1 MDANTFAVDQTLA
14 QLIAAST
21 ITTIDDVI
29 AVMRGLDQALA
40 NDDGLKWF
48 NLLYLKVTESVKTS
62 PPTGNFEDPV
72 WLNKLDVEF
81 AKMYFDA
88 IVTWQ
93 RNRASVSR
101 AWRPLLQ
108 ARLRP
113 RIARVQFALA
123 GMNAHI
129 NHDLALAVV
138 KTDEAL
144 GLKPKRNSPQF
155 RDFQRVNEVLV
166 VAEAEAKEFIATG
179 IVGVIDQKLGTVDD
193 VLAMWS
199 VRKARE
205 TAWNN
210 AELLW
215 RIRNIALARKP
226 FLESL
231 ANLVGLSSQGL
242 LLPVL

>member
-1 MDANTFAVDQTLA
+1 MNANTIAVDQTLA
-14 QLIAAST
+14 QIISSATLA
-21 ITTIDDVI
+21 TIDDVL
-29 AVMRGLDQALA
+29 AVMRALDQTLA
-40 NDDGLKWF
+40 TNDGLKWF
-48 NLLYLKVTESVKTS
+48 NLLYLKVTESVKNS
-62 PPTGNFEDPV
+62 PPTGGFEDAV
-72 WLNKLDVEF
+72 WLSKLDVEF
-81 AKMYFDA
+81 AKLYFDA
-88 IVTWQ
+88 ILAWQ
-93 RNRASVSR
+93 RNPASVSR

-129 NHDLALAVV
+129 NHDLALAIVR
-138 KTDEAL
+138 TDEAL

-166 VAEAEAKEFIATG
+166 VAEAQAKEFIATG
-179 IVGVIDQKLGTVDD
+179 IVGVIDQKLGTMDD

-215 RIRNIALARKP
+215 RIRNMAIAKKL
-226 FLESL
+226 FLENL
-231 ANLVGLSSQGL
+231 ENLVGLSSQGL
-242 LLPVL
+242 LIPLL

>member
-1 MDANTFAVDQTLA
+1 MNTNTFAVDQTLA
-14 QLIAAST
+14 QIISSATLA
-21 ITTIDDVI
+21 TIDDVL
-29 AVMRGLDQALA
+29 AVMRGLDQSLA
-40 NDDGLKWF
+40 NNDGLKWF

-62 PPTGNFEDPV
+62 PPTGGFEDPV
-72 WLNKLDVEF
+72 WLSKLDVEF
-81 AKMYFDA
+81 AKLYFDSIIA
-88 IVTWQ
+88 WQ
-93 RNRASVSR
+93 RNPAAVSR
-101 AWRPLLQ
+101 AWRPLFQ

-113 RIARVQFALA
+113 RLARVQFALA

-138 KTDEAL
+138 RTDDAL

-166 VAEAEAKEFIATG
+166 VAEAQAKEFIATG
-179 IVGVIDQKLGTVDD
+179 IVGVIDQKLGQVDD

-199 VRKARE
+199 VKKARE

-215 RIRNIALARKP
+215 RIRHVAIAKKL
-226 FLESL
+226 FLENL
-231 ANLVGLSSQGL
+231 ENLVGLSSQGI

>member
-1 MDANTFAVDQTLA
+1 MNANTFAVDQTLA
-14 QLIAAST
+14 QIISSATLA
-21 ITTIDDVI
+21 TIDDVL
-29 AVMRGLDQALA
+29 AVMRELDQALA
-40 NDDGLKWF
+40 PHDGLKWF
-48 NLLYLKVTESVKTS
+48 NLLYLKVTESVKNS
-62 PPTGNFEDPV
+62 PPNGGFEDLV

-81 AKMYFDA
+81 AKLYFDA
-88 IVTWQ
+88 LVAWR
-93 RNRASVSR
+93 RNPASVSR

-129 NHDLALAVV
+129 NHDLALAIVR
-138 KTDEAL
+138 TDEAL

-166 VAEAEAKEFIATG
+166 VAEAQAKEFIATG

-210 AELLW
+210 AELFW

-226 FLESL
+226 YLESL